1 MPENVQFHLEAQNKQ
16 FAQSLGWLETS
27 FPSFLLGMERA
38 WEVVFVD
45 ELWERIKVSSDIIF
59 SVKKAP
65 DVSQSW

>member
-1 MPENVQFHLEAQNKQ
+1 
-16 FAQSLGWLETS
+16 
-27 FPSFLLGMERA
+27 MERA

-45 ELWERIKVSSDIIF
+45 ELWERIKVSSDIMF

>member
-38 WEVVFVD
+38 WEVVFLD
-45 ELWERIKVSSDIIF
+45 ELCERIKVSSDIIW
-59 SVKKAP
+59 SMKIVP
-65 DVSQSW
+65 DACQSW